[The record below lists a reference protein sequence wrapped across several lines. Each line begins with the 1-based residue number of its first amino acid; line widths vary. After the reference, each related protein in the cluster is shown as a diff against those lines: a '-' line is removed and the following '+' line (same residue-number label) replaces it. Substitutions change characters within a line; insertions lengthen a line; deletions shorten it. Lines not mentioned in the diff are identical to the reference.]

1 MNRSNI
7 HQLHRIKQDTKE
19 GIFTMKGFALTKLLH
34 SLIRE
39 YGSYH
44 DGSYGVDISDF
55 SLSDKK
61 LLLSHVTDAS
71 EYEWA
76 CSSSSRAEALF
87 LEYFNHM
94 QSLIDDECY
103 PVYCDDMEEMGM
115 SPRHHADN
123 NEVYWVRR

>member
-19 GIFTMKGFALTKLLH
+19 GIFTMTGYAFTKLIH

-44 DGSYGVDISDF
+44 DGSYGVDISTL

-61 LLLSHVTDAS
+61 LLISHIADS
-71 EYEWA
+71 EEYEWA
-76 CSSSSRAEALF
+76 CATPTRTEAVF
-87 LEYFNHM
+87 LEYFDRL
-94 QSLIDDECY
+94 QGLIDDECY
-103 PVYCDDMEEMGM
+103 SVYCEDMEEMGM
-115 SPRHHADN
+115 RKCNHADN